1 MTAELM
7 EFKPVTG
14 LTGVFSATK
23 GGLRCTAITLK
34 TGGLCLYSPV
44 AGIGH
49 KGKASLANIG
59 QVEVLLA
66 PNHYHNKGLAE
77 YVLAFPDAHL
87 LAPSPCH
94 ARLQKITG
102 LGFADVS
109 ALDLLLPDDMQ
120 CVAPAGLKTGEVWI
134 TSPDFWLVVD
144 AFAGPAKG
152 DGPAQLLKTFPRYG
166 VADAMAYT
174 RWAADFILRSPP
186 KILVPCHGGIL
197 RAPNLPAQL
206 EKLLNGLC

>member
-1 MTAELM
+1 MPSELTK
-7 EFKPVTG
+7 FTPVAS
-14 LTGVFSATK
+14 LTGIHSATK
-23 GGLRCTAITLK
+23 DGLRCMAIKLK

-44 AGIGH
+44 AGIGPDA
-49 KGKASLANIG
+49 KASLANIG

-87 LAPSPCH
+87 LAPGPCH

-102 LGFADVS
+102 LAFADVT
-109 ALDLLLPDDMQ
+109 ALDLLLPEDVQ

-174 RWAADFILRSPP
+174 GWAADFMVSSPP

-197 RAPNLPAQL
+197 RAPDLPAQL